1 MKPELEQA
9 WKLVESGTDDNC
21 DSAARI
27 ALAIVDKT
35 AESASDRAEA
45 MFILGQIARFLQPWR
60 CPDDGIAW
68 FRGALRVMPSHLPSM
83 LALCEIAVRARPV
96 DIATLNDLTPQI
108 ESLRTSMTAGHQ
120 KQWDEVRHLAGL
132 D

>member
-1 MKPELEQA
+1 MLRGWTHRKVDPQGWVGQVKPDLEQA

-27 ALAIVDKT
+27 ALAIVDET

-60 CPDDGIAW
+60 CPDDGIA
-68 FRGALRVMPSHLPSM
+68 
-83 LALCEIAVRARPV
+83 
-96 DIATLNDLTPQI
+96 
-108 ESLRTSMTAGHQ
+108 
-120 KQWDEVRHLAGL
+120 
-132 D
+132 